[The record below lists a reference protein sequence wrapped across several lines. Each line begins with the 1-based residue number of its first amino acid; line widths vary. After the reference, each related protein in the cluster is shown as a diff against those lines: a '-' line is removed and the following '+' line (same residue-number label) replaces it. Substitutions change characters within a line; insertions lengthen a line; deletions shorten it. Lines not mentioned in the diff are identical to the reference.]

1 MILMQ
6 NVIVNTIQIEYKY
19 MTSIIIQNDVVRWDS
34 FSTAAAI
41 IEAAAVAAVQIVQI
55 DINARDVSRNF
66 DLQERAW

>member
-6 NVIVNTIQIEYKY
+6 NVIVNTIEIEYKY